1 MSATCSASRGNEDIS
16 GMNAKGEVPR
26 WKVVICQPR
35 GSEVIPTAAVSP
47 GGYTMPFAELTLSVL
62 LCSCLAFLTLQ

>member
-1 MSATCSASRGNEDIS
+1 
-16 GMNAKGEVPR
+16 MNAKGEVPR